1 MLLVTNSAQASLA
14 TLSSLTLPCLSCPPQ
29 HTQLHT
35 ATCCPAHNSTPQHIA
50 LHCLATVSQMHLSEG
65 PNNAP
70 SFKEPCP
77 QGEGTEPAI
86 YEEVPKWHQLE
97 KSPPNEPKPQ

>member
-1 MLLVTNSAQASLA
+1 MLLVTNSVQASPA

-29 HTQLHT
+29 HTQLHI
-35 ATCCPAHNSTPQHIA
+35 ATRCLAHNITPQHTV
-50 LHCLATVSQMHLSEG
+50 LHCLAAMSQMNLSEG

-77 QGEGTEPAI
+77 QGEGTEPII

-97 KSPPNEPKPQ
+97 KNPPNEPKPQ

>member
-1 MLLVTNSAQASLA
+1 M
-14 TLSSLTLPCLSCPPQ
+14 
-29 HTQLHT
+29 
-35 ATCCPAHNSTPQHIA
+35 
-50 LHCLATVSQMHLSEG
+50 SQMHLSEG